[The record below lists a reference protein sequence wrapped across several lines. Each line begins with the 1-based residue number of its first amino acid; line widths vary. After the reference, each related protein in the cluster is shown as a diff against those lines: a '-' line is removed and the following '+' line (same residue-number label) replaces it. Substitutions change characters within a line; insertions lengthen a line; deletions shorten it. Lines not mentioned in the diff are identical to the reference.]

1 MLVRDRM
8 TPNPI
13 TIVADAAVSEALDLM
28 TRRSVRRLPVVDK
41 AGRLIGIV
49 SEKELLHASPSPVTA
64 LNVYEVKE
72 MLHLLTINKIMGS
85 RLITVEED
93 APLEDAAVL
102 MAANKVGGLPVTC
115 KGTLSGM
122 ITETDIFKSFLELLG
137 SKRPG
142 VRISVITSGAR
153 GVMAKIANAIFECGG
168 NIVGLG
174 MIELKDSI
182 KELWEVTFKVQGANK
197 EELLKSLRPLVQDVI
212 DLRDQWE

>member
-41 AGRLIGIV
+41 GGRLIGIV

-93 APLEDAAVL
+93 APLEEAAVL

-115 KGTLSGM
+115 KGSLTGM

-182 KELWEVTFKVQGANK
+182 KELWEVTFKIQGATK
-197 EELLKSLRPLVQDVI
+197 EELLKSLRPLVQDVV
-212 DLRDQWE
+212 DLRDQCE

>member
-85 RLITVEED
+85 RLITVEEE
-93 APLEDAAVL
+93 APLEEAAVL

-182 KELWEVTFKVQGANK
+182 KELWEVTFKVQGTNK

>member
-1 MLVRDRM
+1 M
-8 TPNPI
+8 TPNPVTI
-13 TIVADAAVSEALDLM
+13 TADAAVSDALDLM
-28 TRRSVRRLPVVDK
+28 TRKSVRRLPVVDK

-49 SEKELLHASPSPVTA
+49 SEKELLYASPSPVTA

-72 MLHLLTINKIMGS
+72 MLHLLTINKVMGS

-93 APLEDAAVL
+93 APLEEAAVL
-102 MAANKVGGLPVTC
+102 MAANKVGGLPVTS
-115 KGTLSGM
+115 KGALSGM

-153 GVMAKIANAIFECGG
+153 GVMAKIASAIFECGG

-182 KELWEVTFKVQGANK
+182 KELWEVTFKIQGATQ
-197 EELLKSLRPLVQDVI
+197 EELLKSIRPLVQDVV

>member
-13 TIVADAAVSEALDLM
+13 TIAADATVTDGLNLM
-28 TRRSVRRLPVVDK
+28 TRKSVRRLPVVDK

-49 SEKELLHASPSPVTA
+49 SEKELLHASPSPVTS

-85 RLITVEED
+85 KLITVEED
-93 APLEDAAVL
+93 APLEEAAVL
-102 MAANKVGGLPVTC
+102 MAANSVGGLPVTC
-115 KGTLSGM
+115 KGSLSGM

-142 VRISVITSGAR
+142 VRVSVITSGAR
-153 GVMAKIANAIFECGG
+153 GVMAKIASAIFECGG

-182 KELWEVTFKVQGANK
+182 KELWEVTFKIQGATK
-197 EELLKSLRPLVQDVI
+197 EDLLKALRPLVQDVV
-212 DLRDQWE
+212 DLRDQCE